1 MANNVGYVHTGNTA
15 APEAPGQYEGVSTP
29 PGPGGGQVTS
39 VEPSA
44 EEGAWDAKPAPT
56 APAAPA
62 APATEEGAWDTAPT
76 PTAPTDKIGG
86 VPESP
91 TTIRSSDSALTMAG
105 KIAEGVPAGIGEG
118 VFQTARGAAGLFGI
132 HNAAL
137 DKLAGV
143 GEQASGSEQV
153 GEAAQT
159 IGEFFLGD
167 AALKGLSLGE
177 KFLQVAPVLKAME
190 NFPRAAQ
197 ALRLGINIG
206 KAGTELSTEDRA
218 AIKASPVLARMVGA
232 GYDALRAGAVQTAQT
247 EVNTGGA
254 GGVVD
259 QQYLHEHP
267 ISGRLEG
274 ALGSAEQGASMT
286 AGAGLIGGTTGM
298 VGGVLAKG
306 GEAAEKASAL
316 RAVVTGTTG
325 GASPA
330 SVTNAPENADADMRR
345 IYHYSDKPVEVA
357 DPEVGAQERA
367 AGKGAKGKETGRLQ
381 VSGTQFG
388 NSGYKEGGVTNRPF
402 KQYADV
408 DYNTLYNIED
418 DPLKLGQQARTLFE
432 KNGDPVNYNLEKLI
446 QDNGYKGLQ
455 NEGGRVVKYF
465 DKLPL
470 HPDLGVKEVAAT
482 PESAAAFHD
491 AVNSTKDAV
500 NSTKDALDASKDP
513 KNLGLSPQ
521 LIPYE
526 PADYEGM
533 RLFTSPDKKAGFAIK
548 PDGDI
553 VSVFSHPDNPRGAA
567 EHLLDV
573 AVANGGNKL
582 DAFDTFLPK
591 VYAKEGFKVVARMPW
606 NDTYAPADWD
616 AGAMSK
622 YNGGKPDVVFM
633 AHDPAASK
641 VYTPG
646 EGVKVD
652 SYDQGAQL
660 QDQAIA
666 RAGATPVTG
675 PAPTDAQLQGQFR
688 QTVTG
693 ALAKPASEAQQALDA
708 AQGKLANA
716 ESTARQA
723 ATGAPEH
730 AAITAQAQAATKA
743 AYTKLGTDYAQAA
756 EQAKGLIGGTTVDY
770 GGSPL
775 HQAAQAIANEGKTA
789 ATPLDEAFAIS
800 RPGSAK
806 ANAMVDKLADVEGTI
821 SLDDEGN
828 STQLTA
834 QNVMDYAKNLK
845 ERLRNTGWVTD
856 EQRADRDVY
865 HKLLD
870 GTHETLAQLAQASG
884 NPQAMDVVQNMN
896 SAYREGIGRFNNP
909 DVKALLQGNVNDVFK
924 RLTGG
929 GTSVADINTAK
940 SAIGDKAF
948 GSLAEASLSRLAA
961 DSVDKATGEFSYKNF
976 FNKWN
981 GIPADVRQAMFA
993 DSVRA
998 GAIQDDI
1005 ATVQKLNTSGAVPE
1019 ATQKLK
1025 DINQTIESLVG
1036 NGDTNVLLKDPE
1048 RVAAMSKVVGAD
1060 GMAELGKSIIQ
1071 NQMLKSATTGVG
1083 EKAVVG
1089 IPNAGKVLDWML
1101 SMKDSPEVTDA
1112 LFKPTPEA
1120 SANFEKLMAD
1130 LKTVQSVHNM
1140 TKFGIFT
1147 PMAAT
1152 GVGMGVVA
1160 HGPLAIMLGTMVG
1173 AGGAVAARDIVDKI
1187 SNSPAMWR
1195 TIAFMDRRAAGPV
1208 AGAIGQGTRYAAGR
1222 GLGLGVN
1229 YLQHAMTGAADSLN
1243 GGGGNS
1249 ETPK

>member
-44 EEGAWDAKPAPT
+44 EEGAWDTKPAPT

-62 APATEEGAWDTAPT
+62 APATEEGAWDTAPA
-76 PTAPTDKIGG
+76 PTAPLPGDASTIN
-86 VPESP
+86 PED
-91 TTIRSSDSALTMAG
+91 TALTKAG
-105 KIAEGVPAGIGEG
+105 KIAMGVPAGIGEG
-118 VFQTARGAAGLFGI
+118 VFKTV
-132 HNAAL
+132 
-137 DKLAGV
+137 AGV
-143 GEQASGSEQV
+143 GNLVGLHSNFLNHLAGEDEAASGSEKV
-153 GEAAQT
+153 GAGAET

-197 ALRLGINIG
+197 ALRVGINVG
-206 KAGTELSTEDRA
+206 KAGLTLTDADRV
-218 AIKASPVLARMVGA
+218 AIKASPVMARLVAA
-232 GYDALRAGAVQTAQT
+232 GYDALRAGVVQTAQT
-247 EVNTGGA
+247 GIRTDNAGEALTQGA
-254 GGVVD
+254 GM
-259 QQYLHEHP
+259 
-267 ISGRLEG
+267 
-274 ALGSAEQGASMT
+274 A
-286 AGAGLIGGTTGM
+286 AGAGLIGGALAP
-298 VGGVLAKG
+298 VGAMLAKG
-306 GEAAEKASAL
+306 GEAAEKAGGL
-316 RAVVTGTTG
+316 R
-325 GASPA
+325 
-330 SVTNAPENADADMRR
+330 
-345 IYHYSDKPVEVA
+345 
-357 DPEVGAQERA
+357 
-367 AGKGAKGKETGRLQ
+367 
-381 VSGTQFG
+381 
-388 NSGYKEGGVTNRPF
+388 
-402 KQYADV
+402 
-408 DYNTLYNIED
+408 
-418 DPLKLGQQARTLFE
+418 
-432 KNGDPVNYNLEKLI
+432 NL
-446 QDNGYKGLQ
+446 
-455 NEGGRVVKYF
+455 
-465 DKLPL
+465 
-470 HPDLGVKEVAAT
+470 
-482 PESAAAFHD
+482 
-491 AVNSTKDAV
+491 
-500 NSTKDALDASKDP
+500 
-513 KNLGLSPQ
+513 
-521 LIPYE
+521 
-526 PADYEGM
+526 
-533 RLFTSPDKKAGFAIK
+533 
-548 PDGDI
+548 
-553 VSVFSHPDNPRGAA
+553 
-567 EHLLDV
+567 
-573 AVANGGNKL
+573 
-582 DAFDTFLPK
+582 
-591 VYAKEGFKVVARMPW
+591 
-606 NDTYAPADWD
+606 
-616 AGAMSK
+616 
-622 YNGGKPDVVFM
+622 
-633 AHDPAASK
+633 
-641 VYTPG
+641 
-646 EGVKVD
+646 
-652 SYDQGAQL
+652 
-660 QDQAIA
+660 
-666 RAGATPVTG
+666 VTG

-806 ANAMVDKLADVEGTI
+806 ANAMVDKLADTEGTT
-821 SLDDEGN
+821 SLDEEGN
-828 STQLTA
+828 PTQLTA

-870 GTHETLAQLAQASG
+870 GTHETLAQLAQTSG

-940 SAIGDKAF
+940 AAIGDKAF

-1005 ATVQKLNTSGAVPE
+1005 ATVQKLNTFGAVPE

-1089 IPNAGKVLDWML
+1089 TPNAEKVLDWML

-1140 TKFGIFT
+1140 TKYGILT
-1147 PMAAT
+1147 PVAAT

-1173 AGGAVAARDIVDKI
+1173 TGSAVAARNIVDKI
-1187 SNSPAMWR
+1187 ANSPAMWR
-1195 TIAFMDRRAAGPV
+1195 TIAAMDRRAAGPV

-1229 YLQHAMTGAADSLN
+1229 YLQHAMTGA
-1243 GGGGNS
+1243 
-1249 ETPK
+1249 TPTPTQQPAPAAAQTANPVL